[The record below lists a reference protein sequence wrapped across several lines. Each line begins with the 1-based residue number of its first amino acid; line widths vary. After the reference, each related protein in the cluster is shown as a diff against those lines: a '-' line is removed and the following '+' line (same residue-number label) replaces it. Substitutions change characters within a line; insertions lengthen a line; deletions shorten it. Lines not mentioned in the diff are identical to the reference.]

1 MTRAGTILGGKYEIL
16 KKIGQGGMSIVYVAM
31 DTRLN
36 KQWAIKEIKKSKKQ
50 DTRVLLKALR
60 TEANILKV
68 VDHPIL
74 PRIVDIIHYKG
85 TVFVVMDYIEGR
97 PLSEVLK
104 REGAQPQEKVVEWA
118 KDLCSALDY
127 LHSMDPPI
135 IYRDMKPSNIMLK
148 PDGKVKLIDFGTA
161 KEFDVKSLADT
172 TALGTRGYAA
182 PEQFGDSKG
191 RGIHKTDARTDI
203 YSLGATL
210 YHIVTGKNPCEPPY
224 VIKPI
229 REWNPL
235 LSGGLEKIIKKCT
248 MPSPED
254 RYQSCT
260 ELMYDLEH
268 YEQLD
273 DEFKSA
279 CFKKMRSFLI
289 SAAMTM
295 CFSLVALLGYLGNQQ
310 EKRKS
315 YENLL
320 KEGYSYT
327 VQGKYEEAAQTYVDA
342 IAEVDGKRNT
352 AYMEL
357 MDLYINYMD
366 DAETGL
372 SRVTYYIDQG
382 YQNIDKDQTLL
393 LNVAMNYFDVLKDY
407 KSSAYYFN
415 MLDKVENPETAYY
428 STISLAMGELNMN
441 YDHLLENL
449 EKFEE
454 VNDALTISANKL
466 MNYRLLCI
474 VYARNL
480 KQIEPAAENL
490 ITAANKGL
498 AVLEE
503 YEDDSIKAEYY
514 TIYNQYLALA
524 YEHLGNVK
532 AAVNSSDATEYYN
545 KALECCDFILGM
557 VSLDGAKTIESIT
570 DFELREAKYCQKAE
584 IYEALGNYSEAC
596 KIYEKAE
603 KEYNKTSISL
613 YAGHLSLL
621 CKMQEKQTTDVEQWD
636 YNTLHTLFV
645 EGSEVPNIQKDYRW
659 KQLTQ
664 KLSPLFEQ
672 NGG

>member
-1 MTRAGTILGGKYEIL
+1 MARIGTVLGGKYEIL
-16 KKIGQGGMSIVYVAM
+16 KKIGQGGMSTVYVAM

-50 DTRVLLKALR
+50 DTKMLMKALR

-74 PRIVDIIHYKG
+74 PRIVDIINYKG

-104 REGAQPQEKVVEWA
+104 RDGAQPQEKVVEWA

-127 LHSMDPPI
+127 LHSMNPPI
-135 IYRDMKPSNIMLK
+135 IYRDMKPSNIMVK

-172 TALGTRGYAA
+172 TALGTKGYAA

-191 RGIHKTDARTDI
+191 RGIHKTDGRTDI

-210 YHIVTGKNPCEPPY
+210 YHVVTGKNPCEPPY

-229 REWNPL
+229 REWNPS
-235 LSGGLEKIIKKCT
+235 LSTGLEKIISKCT
-248 MPSPED
+248 MPNPED
-254 RYQSCT
+254 RYQSCK
-260 ELMYDLEH
+260 ELAYDLDH
-268 YEQLD
+268 YEKLD

-279 CFKKMRSFLI
+279 CFKKMKSFLI
-289 SAAMTM
+289 SLTMTVV
-295 CFSLVALLGYLGNQQ
+295 FGVVALFGYIGNKQEMQQ
-310 EKRKS
+310 N

-320 KEGYSYT
+320 KEGYTYT
-327 VQGKYEEAAQTYVDA
+327 VKGEYEEAAQIYLDA
-342 IAEVDGKRNT
+342 ITEVDGSRNT

-357 MDLYINYMD
+357 MELYINYMD

-382 YQNIDKDQTLL
+382 YQNIDNDQELL
-393 LNVAMNYFDVLKDY
+393 LSVAMNYFDVLKDY
-407 KSSAYYFN
+407 KSAAYYFN
-415 MLDKVENPETAYY
+415 MLDKFEHPETAYY

-441 YDHLLENL
+441 YERLMRNL
-449 EKFEE
+449 DFFEK
-454 VNDALTISANKL
+454 VNDSQMISINKL

-480 KQIEPAAENL
+480 KQIDSAAEKL
-490 ITAANKGL
+490 ITSANKGL
-498 AVLEE
+498 EFLED

-524 YEHLGNVK
+524 YEHLGDEAKDLDTAKAVK
-532 AAVNSSDATEYYN
+532 YYRQ
-545 KALECCDFILGM
+545 ALECCDFILGM
-557 VSLDGAKTIESIT
+557 VALEEGQTIDSISDAK
-570 DFELREAKYCQKAE
+570 LREAKYCQKAE
-584 IYEALGNYSEAC
+584 IYEALGEYDNAC
-596 KIYEKAE
+596 ETYEKAE
-603 KEYNKTSISL
+603 KEYKKTSISL

-621 CKMQEKQTTDVEQWD
+621 CKMQEAKTPDVEKWD
-636 YNTLHTLFV
+636 YELLHTLFE
-645 EGSEVPNIQKDYRW
+645 EGSGVPNIKKDYRW

-664 KLSPLFEQ
+664 KLSPLFEE